1 MTVEHD
7 NEVTRLRVPPHSV
20 EAEQSLLGALLLDS
34 RAWDRVGDIVATADF
49 YRHEHRSIHEA
60 IGALVVASKQVDVIT
75 VFERLQAAG
84 KENEAGGIAYLN
96 ELAQSVPSAANSR
109 RYAEIIRERAM
120 RRQLIAVGDD
130 IATAGYRTDEDLSE
144 QINAVAEKFGALNQR
159 QVKKGPV
166 SIGDLAMRAIDR
178 YTALSLGEMKPG
190 IATGIQDLDRLLAGR
205 GLVGGKVY
213 GIAARPSVG
222 KSSIARAVAINVSMQ
237 DVPVL
242 VLSQEMP
249 ADEVTDCVIA
259 ALGEI
264 ENDHLQSGK
273 LTDADWGN
281 MTRAAETAARLPL
294 YIDDQGGLTLNDIR
308 VKARS
313 IKGIG
318 CIVLDYLQLTTSM
331 LKGQNREAQVA
342 DISRGLKMLAMA
354 MNIPILVLSQLNRAV
369 EGRADKEPELS
380 DLRESGAIEQD
391 LDVAWFLWT
400 MRFGKESRT
409 VGNKIAKQRG
419 GKLGRFALE
428 FVPATYQWRASTA
441 SMDPPTPTER
451 RAKAFE

>member
-1 MTVEHD
+1 MTVDREDASH
-7 NEVTRLRVPPHSV
+7 LRVPPHSS
-20 EAEQSLLGALLLDS
+20 EAEQGLLGALLFDAA
-34 RAWDRVGDIVATADF
+34 RIWDRVSDLVGTEDF
-49 YRHEHRSIHEA
+49 YRREHRLIFSA
-60 IGALVVASKQVDVIT
+60 IGTLEAACKQVDAIT

-84 KENEAGGIAYLN
+84 EANDAGGLTYLHQ
-96 ELAQSVPSAANSR
+96 LAEAVPSMASAR
-109 RYAEIIRERAM
+109 RYAEIIRERSM
-120 RRQLIAVGDD
+120 RRQLIAVGDE
-130 IATAGYRTDEDLSE
+130 IATAGFRTDEDLTE
-144 QINAVAEKFGALNQR
+144 QMNAVADRFSALNQR

-166 SIGDLAMRAIDR
+166 SIGDLATRAIDR
-178 YTALSLGEMKPG
+178 YTDLSLGNMKPG
-190 IATGIQDLDRLLAGR
+190 ISTGIKDLDRLLAGR

-222 KSSIARAVAINVSMQ
+222 KSSIARAVAINVAMH
-237 DVPVL
+237 DTPVL

-249 ADEVTDCVIA
+249 ADEVTDCVIS
-259 ALGEI
+259 ALGQI
-264 ENDHLQSGK
+264 ENDHLQSGE

-281 MTRAAETAARLPL
+281 LTSAAETAARLPL

-308 VKARS
+308 VKARA

-318 CIVLDYLQLTTSM
+318 CIVLDYLQLTTSL

-342 DISRGLKMLAMA
+342 DISRGLKQLAMA
-354 MNIPILVLSQLNRAV
+354 MNVPVIVLSQLNRAV

-400 MRFGKESRT
+400 MRFGTDSRT

-428 FVPATYQWRASTA
+428 FIPSTYQWRASTA

-451 RAKAFE
+451 RGKAFE